1 MIASQGVEDGIPY
14 FYDLYL
20 DLVVYPD
27 GMVITDDMDELEG
40 ALKKGDI
47 SEQLFRRAINTKE
60 ELENTLL
67 SDINSFERYTKEF
80 I

>member
-1 MIASQGVEDGIPY
+1 
-14 FYDLYL
+14 
-20 DLVVYPD
+20 
-27 GMVITDDMDELEG
+27 MVITDDMDELED